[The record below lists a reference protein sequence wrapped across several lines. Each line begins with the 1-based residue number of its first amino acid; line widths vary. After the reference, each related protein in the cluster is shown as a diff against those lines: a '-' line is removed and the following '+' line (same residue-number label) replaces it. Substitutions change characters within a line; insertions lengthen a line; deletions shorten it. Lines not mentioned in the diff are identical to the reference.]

1 MEYIVNNSDQNLTRT
16 TYILPARITSSPV
29 TCMRANSLQT
39 KICSGLKRGG
49 GGLQESIASFSF
61 SVSCE

>member
-16 TYILPARITSSPV
+16 TYILPASITSSPV

-39 KICSGLKRGG
+39 KICSGLKKGG
-49 GGLQESIASFSF
+49 GGFARKYRVFFVFRVL
-61 SVSCE
+61 